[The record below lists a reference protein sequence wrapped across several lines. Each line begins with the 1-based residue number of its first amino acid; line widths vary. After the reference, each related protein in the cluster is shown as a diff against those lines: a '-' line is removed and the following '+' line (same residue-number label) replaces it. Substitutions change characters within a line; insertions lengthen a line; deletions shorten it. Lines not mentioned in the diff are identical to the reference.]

1 MNDTASNVTPFRR
14 PGVAPSPMA
23 EAAPAKVNLF
33 LHLRGLRD
41 DGYHLLE
48 SLVVFPEL
56 GDRLEWEQG
65 PGLSLSID
73 GPFAWDLPTDGENL
87 VLRAAERLAEA
98 TGIAKPGA
106 ALRLSKNLPVASG
119 IGGGSSDAAAALR
132 LLARAWGVPVPD
144 ALALALGADVPVC
157 LRAPAPMIMEGIGER
172 LRPAPTLP
180 PLWIVLVNPLK
191 PVETRAVF
199 RETTVK
205 QGAPTPPLPE
215 TGLRDVETC
224 LGWLRAVRNDLE
236 PAARKLCPAIGDV
249 LDALAGAPLAR
260 MSGSGATCFA
270 LYPARE
276 PALALADALRR
287 ERPEWWCAAAPCG
300 H

>member
-1 MNDTASNVTPFRR
+1 MNDIASNVTPFRR
-14 PGVAPSPMA
+14 PGAAPGPMA

-48 SLVVFPEL
+48 SLVVFPDL

-73 GPFAWDLPTDGENL
+73 GPFAWDLPTNGENL
-87 VLRAAERLAEA
+87 VLRAAERLAEEA
-98 TGIAKPGA
+98 GIAQPGA

-144 ALALALGADVPVC
+144 ALALGLGADVPVC
-157 LRAPAPMIMEGIGER
+157 LRAPAPMIMEGIGDR
-172 LRPAPTLP
+172 LRPAPALP

-199 RETTVK
+199 RATTVK
-205 QGAPTPPLPE
+205 EGAPTPPLPE
-215 TGLRDVETC
+215 AGLSDVETC

-236 PAARKLCPAIGDV
+236 PAARKL
-249 LDALAGAPLAR
+249 
-260 MSGSGATCFA
+260 
-270 LYPARE
+270 
-276 PALALADALRR
+276 
-287 ERPEWWCAAAPCG
+287 
-300 H
+300 